1 MNSKKHIRF
10 DWAIKR
16 LLRQKANFRILEGFL
31 SELLSFDVQI
41 LEILESEGNQK
52 HVADK
57 FNRVDILVKN
67 ASDELILIEV
77 QNEKEDDYFHRMNYG
92 QAKLITEY
100 INLGDEY
107 ARLKRIYSINI
118 VYFELGQGKDYIY
131 VGRTHFTGM
140 HTNDTLQLSA
150 KQKELYPL
158 KEVSQIFTTYYLLKI
173 NNFNNNAR
181 NTLDEWIYF
190 LKNNEIKEEF
200 TAKGLPE
207 ANEILRVDKLSKTQR
222 YEYEQFIESERI
234 RAAEIHTAQTDGER
248 KAREELLLIVEEAMR
263 KSEEECRQKEE
274 ALQKE
279 KEAKLKL
286 AQKMLKYGEPIEEIM
301 KETGLNREEIEKLK

>member
-41 LEILESEGNQK
+41 LEILESEENQK
-52 HVADK
+52 HAADK

-67 ASDELILIEV
+67 TSNELILIEV

-100 INLGDEY
+100 INLGDQY

-131 VGRTHFTGM
+131 IGRTQFTGM

-248 KAREELLLIVEEAMR
+248 KAREELFSLVEEER
-263 KSEEECRQKEE
+263 RQKEE

-279 KEAKLKL
+279 KVASQKL

-301 KETGLNREEIEKLK
+301 KETGLCREEIDELK